1 MSLPS
6 PELVNYYRLAEN
18 RIFYIDYEIDESV
31 LEVQKAIIYY
41 NIIDKDIP
49 VSERKPIIILLD
61 TPWWITC
68 GNIFIGSN
76 NGYVKNKSDY
86 GKYWYC
92 LFWRCITFTC
102 MTRKI
107 YSKIFKSY
115 DSFWKYIWWR
125 RHI

>member
-49 VSERKPIIILLD
+49 VSERENQLL
-61 TPWWITC
+61 
-68 GNIFIGSN
+68 
-76 NGYVKNKSDY
+76 
-86 GKYWYC
+86 
-92 LFWRCITFTC
+92 
-102 MTRKI
+102 
-107 YSKIFKSY
+107 SY
-115 DSFWKYIWWR
+115 
-125 RHI
+125 

>member
-49 VSERKPIIILLD
+49 VSELKYQSFDLFLLK
-61 TPWWITC
+61 TLGSIVYLS
-68 GNIFIGSN
+68 NINFAIS
-76 NGYVKNKSDY
+76 SIC
-86 GKYWYC
+86 C
-92 LFWRCITFTC
+92 L
-102 MTRKI
+102 
-107 YSKIFKSY
+107 
-115 DSFWKYIWWR
+115 
-125 RHI
+125 